1 MTRWTLPYRLYKR
14 KPATKPYVIFE
25 ELFSNTLHSYDFNRN
40 TWYPNIP
47 RQPLDPEVSKRFAE
61 YEEVQFTLLKDKHL
75 KQQEYNGITQQLS
88 QLDKAKLRGDRTKLL
103 YKEDMLKNDLQ
114 AIEVKLIEHAKK
126 YASLLELI
134 NLQISIEKAE
144 LDTQQRQITF
154 EDYLRTGCYIEPQR
168 DSYLICNEILPFETA
183 TNQVQVEGSSY
194 KPPMFTLEEQVTP
207 DIASHTSFPSLGNT
221 IAKKVV
227 WGKP

>member
-1 MTRWTLPYRLYKR
+1 MTRWTLPYRLYKS
-14 KPATKPYVIFE
+14 KPPAKPYSIFE

-47 RQPLDPEVSKRFAE
+47 RQPIDPDVSKRFAE
-61 YEEVQFTLLKDKHL
+61 YEAAQFTLLKDKHM
-75 KQQEYNGITQQLS
+75 KQQEYNSIAQHLCH
-88 QLDKAKLRGDRTKLL
+88 LDKAKLRGDRTKLL
-103 YKEDMLKNDLQ
+103 YKEDVLKNELQ

-144 LDTQQRQITF
+144 LDTQQRQIAF
-154 EDYLRTGCYIEPQR
+154 EEYLRTGCYIEPQR
-168 DSYLICNEILPFETA
+168 DSYLICNETLPFETSVNEVK
-183 TNQVQVEGSSY
+183 TEGSSY
-194 KPPMFTLEEQVTP
+194 KPPIFMLEEQITP
-207 DIASHTSFPSLGNT
+207 DLDSHTSFPPLGNT

-227 WGKP
+227 WGKT